1 MKSPTVLN
9 YEVRPCKF
17 VERRM
22 LLSVLSRIIP
32 LFQQEY
38 QYIGFGGLSFT
49 DFKMFHRELHI
60 NQMFSIEYGY
70 PKEKL
75 EFNKPYSCI
84 QIHPGRSIDELSKI
98 DLTKPSIIWLD
109 YDGCLNSDIFEDLEI
124 IFNRIPHGSIYLISC
139 NRQMRNGDNQEYT
152 KSELKEV
159 FGPLVPWDI
168 EDKCCVDS
176 KAPYTIR
183 RMLELD
189 CINTIKDRNRM
200 LEHRLKFE
208 PIFNITYE
216 EYRGARM
223 FTYGG
228 VVLNESF
235 NEKLLHFE
243 EFDFVGTPD
252 PYKIE
257 IPNLTYREAM
267 ALNQAVNIEDQETL
281 LISKKILK
289 EEDIRKYKKC
299 YKYLPNFY
307 DVRI

>member
-9 YEVRPCKF
+9 YEIRPCKF

-38 QYIGFGGLSFT
+38 QYIGFGGLSFA

-60 NQMFSIEYGY
+60 NQMFSIECGY
-70 PKEKL
+70 PKKKL

-84 QIHPGRSIDELSKI
+84 HIHTGRSINELNKI

-109 YDGCLNSDIFEDLEI
+109 YDGCLTPEIFAELEI
-124 IFNRIPHGSIYLISC
+124 IFNRIPHGSIYLMSC
-139 NRQMRNGDNQEYT
+139 NRQMRNENNQEYT
-152 KSELKEV
+152 IDELKDI
-159 FGPLVPWDI
+159 FGTLVPWDV
-168 EDKCCVDS
+168 DNKCCAEPQTS
-176 KAPYTIR
+176 YTIR
-183 RMLELD
+183 KMLELD
-189 CINTIKDRNRM
+189 CANTIKDRNKL
-200 LEHRLKFE
+200 LEKKLKFK

-228 VVLNESF
+228 IVLHDDF
-235 NEKLLHFE
+235 NDELLHFE
-243 EFDFVGTPD
+243 EFDFVETSV

-267 ALNQAVNIEDQETL
+267 ALNQALNIENDEKS
-281 LISKKILK
+281 LISNDIIK
-289 EEDIRKYKKC
+289 EEDVRKYKKC

-307 DVRI
+307 DVRM

>member
-109 YDGCLNSDIFEDLEI
+109 YDGCLNSDIFEV
-124 IFNRIPHGSIYLISC
+124 IFNRIPHGSIYLMSC

-243 EFDFVGTPD
+243 EFDFVG
-252 PYKIE
+252 

-267 ALNQAVNIEDQETL
+267 ALNQALNIEDEETL

>member
-60 NQMFSIEYGY
+60 NQM
-70 PKEKL
+70 
-75 EFNKPYSCI
+75 FNKPYSCI

-267 ALNQAVNIEDQETL
+267 ALNQALNIEDQETL

>member
-124 IFNRIPHGSIYLISC
+124 IFNRIPHGSIYLMSC
-139 NRQMRNGDNQEYT
+139 NRQMRNGDNQDHDT
-152 KSELKEV
+152 QH
-159 FGPLVPWDI
+159 
-168 EDKCCVDS
+168 
-176 KAPYTIR
+176 A
-183 RMLELD
+183 
-189 CINTIKDRNRM
+189 CISSW
-200 LEHRLKFE
+200 F
-208 PIFNITYE
+208 
-216 EYRGARM
+216 
-223 FTYGG
+223 
-228 VVLNESF
+228 SF
-235 NEKLLHFE
+235 NVVARLPTAWAPAKYSLKAE
-243 EFDFVGTPD
+243 P
-252 PYKIE
+252 
-257 IPNLTYREAM
+257 M
-267 ALNQAVNIEDQETL
+267 ASAAANGANILFIIFLALAAIVFST
-281 LISKKILK
+281 
-289 EEDIRKYKKC
+289 
-299 YKYLPNFY
+299 
-307 DVRI
+307 

>member
-1 MKSPTVLN
+1 
-9 YEVRPCKF
+9 
-17 VERRM
+17 
-22 LLSVLSRIIP
+22 
-32 LFQQEY
+32 
-38 QYIGFGGLSFT
+38 
-49 DFKMFHRELHI
+49 
-60 NQMFSIEYGY
+60 
-70 PKEKL
+70 
-75 EFNKPYSCI
+75 
-84 QIHPGRSIDELSKI
+84 
-98 DLTKPSIIWLD
+98 
-109 YDGCLNSDIFEDLEI
+109 
-124 IFNRIPHGSIYLISC
+124 
-139 NRQMRNGDNQEYT
+139 MRNGDNQEYT
-152 KSELKEV
+152 KDELKEV

-200 LEHRLKFE
+200 LEHRLKFK

-267 ALNQAVNIEDQETL
+267 ALNQVLNIEDQETL

-299 YKYLPNFY
+299 YKFLPNFY